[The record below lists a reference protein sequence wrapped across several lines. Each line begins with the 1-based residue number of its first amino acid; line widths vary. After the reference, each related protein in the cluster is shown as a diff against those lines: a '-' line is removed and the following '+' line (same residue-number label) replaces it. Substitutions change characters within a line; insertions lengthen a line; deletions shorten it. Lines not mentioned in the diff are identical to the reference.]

1 MKMAKASDADTN
13 MAMELVNALD
23 LLGQRLAPC
32 MPEAIEKLAEDDESE
47 HFDRHDDE
55 QCGRA
60 MRHLLELTDRA
71 SLGRVIW
78 GAVVMLDPCNKLV
91 DPDADTIEHHPD
103 RKDSDRLRWLPED
116 HADPAT
122 RSRCRELLERMPMM
136 SYSAATADI
145 DAAMRECGT
154 NPTTRPGAGE

>member
-1 MKMAKASDADTN
+1 MKMAKASESDTN

-23 LLGQRLAPC
+23 MLGQRWVPC
-32 MPEAIEKLAEDDESE
+32 MPEAIEKLGDDDESE
-47 HFDRHDDE
+47 RFDRHDDE

-60 MRHLLELTDRA
+60 MRYLLELTDRA

-78 GAVVMLDPCNKLV
+78 GAVVMLDPRNKLV

-103 RKDSDRLRWLPED
+103 RKDSERFRWLVED

-122 RSRCRELLERMPMM
+122 RARCREILERLPVMGHG
-136 SYSAATADI
+136 AACQLI
-145 DAAMRECGT
+145 DDAMQEATTTQAA
-154 NPTTRPGAGE
+154 

>member
-1 MKMAKASDADTN
+1 MKMAKASEADTN

-23 LLGQRLAPC
+23 MLGQRWAPC
-32 MPEAIEKLAEDDESE
+32 MPEAIEKLSDDDESE
-47 HFDRHDDE
+47 RFDRHNDE

-78 GAVVMLDPCNKLV
+78 GAVVMLDPRNKLV

-103 RKDSDRLRWLPED
+103 RKDSERFRWLVED

-122 RSRCRELLERMPMM
+122 RARCREILERLPVIGYGAACQLIDDAMQQ
-136 SYSAATADI
+136 AATTQ
-145 DAAMRECGT
+145 AA
-154 NPTTRPGAGE
+154 

>member
-23 LLGQRLAPC
+23 MLGQRWAPC
-32 MPEAIEKLAEDDESE
+32 MPEAIEKLGDDDESE
-47 HFDRHDDE
+47 RFDRHEDE

-60 MRHLLELTDRA
+60 MRHLLELTERA
-71 SLGRVIW
+71 SLSRVIW

-91 DPDADTIEHHPD
+91 DPDTDTIEHHPD
-103 RKDSDRLRWLPED
+103 RKDSDRLRWLTED
-116 HADPAT
+116 HADPTT

-145 DAAMRECGT
+145 DTAMREC
-154 NPTTRPGAGE
+154 AA